1 MSSESNSPIQNENF
15 RKDLLNKLP
24 AFIFRYDF
32 DPSTSRAS
40 FSFANEGIET
50 IFGLKAS
57 EVLDDATPFF
67 GKIHPD
73 DLPSVRKS
81 MKKSAETMQEW
92 TCEFRAM
99 DNKEKYV
106 WVEGIGKPLQDKN
119 GIVSGYGLI
128 TKSKDKMLALKES
141 EEKLQS
147 LNELHSLINNFS
159 SLLIQTG
166 VESLHDAIDTTLLR
180 LGEYADV
187 DRVYIFEHDIVT
199 DEVNNTFEW
208 CAEGITPEIKNLQHI
223 PFDAVPRW
231 KEKFIQ
237 KEHVYIPLI
246 SEIADEYHVEREI
259 LEPQGIVSLL
269 TIPMY
274 YGDRF
279 MGFIGFDSVRK
290 KREWSKE
297 HIDLLRLA
305 GEIIAGSIFREQF
318 EKEII
323 EAQRIAEE
331 ANKAKSEFL
340 ANMSHEIRTP
350 MNAILGFSEIL
361 HNTITDEKSKKYLA
375 TILNSGRTL
384 LSLINDILDLSKIEA
399 GQMEI
404 SEEPMRIKLVL
415 NEIAQIFQARSAE
428 KNLTININIDDNFP
442 EVIMVDDVRLRQILF
457 NLVGNAIKFTHSG
470 GVELNAKSTPSPI
483 SDKLVD
489 VEIAVADTGIGIDP
503 ALHEN
508 IFKSFYQI
516 ESDNT
521 RKYGGTGLGL
531 SITQKLV
538 QIMGGTIIVDSQPE
552 AGSTFTILL
561 RSIEI
566 SSYEP
571 QKKTIFDWKAGD
583 IIFDKATLLI
593 VDDVDFNRELVKSF
607 LSESGFTIIEAVNGK
622 MAIDMVKIHQPDV
635 VLMDLRMPEMNGYE
649 ATEILS
655 NLPETKH
662 VPIVAFTASSMKHD
676 EDLIRRLFKDYLRK
690 PIGRDELINCLMQ
703 FIPHKKQNKENT
715 EIQNDKPTELEIN
728 NYGKSQLEAFITV
741 FDQELKA
748 SLDAL
753 KDFMDNELLA
763 EFLEGLAKLSNQSN
777 IKLFEHITIELR
789 KDAANFDFDN
799 FTKNILTLD
808 HLINQIK
815 EALNKD

>member
-1 MSSESNSPIQNENF
+1 MSSNPDNHNEGL
-15 RKDLLNKLP
+15 KADLLHQLP

-32 DPSTSRAS
+32 DPAS
-40 FSFANEGIET
+40 SKACFPFANQGIMT
-50 IFGLKAS
+50 LFGLSPEAVLEDAS
-57 EVLDDATPFF
+57 PFF
-67 GKIHPD
+67 GKVHPD
-73 DLPSVRKS
+73 DLSSVRQS
-81 MKKSAETMQEW
+81 MRKSAETLQEW
-92 TCEFRAM
+92 TCEFRAK
-99 DNKEKYV
+99 DSSGNYN
-106 WVEGIGKPLQDKN
+106 WVEGIGKPLQSKA
-119 GIVSGYGLI
+119 GIISGYGLI
-128 TKSKDKMLALKES
+128 TRSKDKMLALKES

-147 LNELHSLINNFS
+147 LNTLHSLVNNIS

-180 LGEYADV
+180 LGEYAEV
-187 DRVYIFEHDIVT
+187 DRVYIFEHDIAS

-208 CAEGITPEIKNLQHI
+208 CAEGITPEIENLQHI

-231 KEKFIQ
+231 KEKFNL

-246 SEIADEYHVEREI
+246 AEIADEYHVEREI
-259 LEPQGIVSLL
+259 LEPQGIISLL
-269 TIPMY
+269 AIPMF
-274 YGDRF
+274 YGDKF
-279 MGFIGFDSVRK
+279 IGFIGFDSVRK
-290 KREWSKE
+290 KREWTKE

-323 EAQRIAEE
+323 EARRVAEE

-361 HNTITDEKSKKYLA
+361 HNTISDDKSKKYLE

-404 SEEPMRIKLVL
+404 SEEPMRIRLVL
-415 NEIAQIFQARSAE
+415 NEIAHIFQARAAE
-428 KNLTININIDDNFP
+428 KNLTVDVHVDDNFP
-442 EVIMVDDVRLRQILF
+442 EVILVDDVRIRQVLF
-457 NLVGNAIKFTHSG
+457 NLVGNAIKFTPTG
-470 GVELNAKSTPSPI
+470 GVVLSAKSVTSPI

-489 VEIAVADTGIGIDP
+489 VEIAVSDTGIGIAPDQ
-503 ALHEN
+503 HEN

-538 QIMGGTIIVDSQPE
+538 QIMGGTISVDSRPE
-552 AGSTFTILL
+552 EGATFTILL
-561 RSIEI
+561 KSIEM

-571 QKKTIFDWKAGD
+571 QKKTIFDWSADD
-583 IIFDKATLLI
+583 IVFDKATLLI

-607 LSESGFTIIEAVNGK
+607 LGGSGLTIIEAINGK
-622 MAIDMVKIHQPDV
+622 MAVDMVKMHQPDV

-662 VPIVAFTASSMKHD
+662 IPIVAFTASSMKHD

-690 PIGRDELINCLMQ
+690 PIGRDELVNCLIQ
-703 FIPHKKQNKENT
+703 FVSHKKQQKKQTEVKEKASSVLD
-715 EIQNDKPTELEIN
+715 IKKYSKP
-728 NYGKSQLEAFITV
+728 QLEAFISA
-741 FDQELKA
+741 FDQGLNA
-748 SLDAL
+748 RLDAL
-753 KDFMDNELLA
+753 KDFMDNDLLQEFIAGLQKISQQNGIGVFDPIMKELL
-763 EFLEGLAKLSNQSN
+763 N
-777 IKLFEHITIELR
+777 
-789 KDAANFDFDN
+789 DAANFDFDN
-799 FTKNILTLD
+799 FTKHIFTLD
-808 HLINQIK
+808 QIIHRLK
-815 EALNKD
+815 EAVNKD